1 MRACASQ
8 PLKSFLEPV
17 RAMTTKHSSAR
28 LCLALLAA
36 AVVFPLQAQEPPA
49 MVGFVATGDNEQMI
63 DKLQLRDDSLAQ
75 VLALLEMFTGRS
87 VVRPQALPT
96 PTFTFD
102 SRGPISRQQAILAIE
117 SLLSLN
123 GIAIAP
129 LGDRFIKVVP
139 IGNVRTEAPELVIG
153 SLADQPPSGRVVS
166 KLFRLEHLDTVTFQT
181 QIQPFLSPGFG
192 AVVPFQNTS
201 TLLVTDTVSNL
212 QRLEYVLKEV
222 DHPRNLVTKFYTLRY
237 AQAGTVAEKVKS
249 LIETT
254 RSAFTAGNAARSG
267 SAQPQPQPGAPVPL
281 GAEGEG
287 FAQALLTS
295 STSLNFDERTNQIIL
310 VSDPASVPFFD
321 NLIEKLDIQADLS
334 TSIAV
339 IQIFHAN
346 ATDVS
351 SVLSQFISGTTQ
363 TTSSAGGGTAD
374 AARRRSQS
382 ERRSTFGTSTDM
394 RDSNERQNQVQQPIA
409 AAISAGLAA
418 QGDRQSQFSDSMTIV
433 ADERSNAIVASGTL
447 DDINL
452 VKELIRQVDV
462 VLPQVRIEVLIAEV
476 TLGKTVVRGIDAF
489 NLAIEG
495 DKVVGFAG
503 SGAGFAV
510 TDGIINRAVP
520 QGQISLDLLVRPDNS
535 KSNVNVLSVPSV
547 VTTHNK
553 EATILVGEARPIVTA
568 TQSDFSGVSSGI
580 GLRTS
585 FTFQDIGLELK
596 VKPLIGRDGTIQM
609 ELDQSADDIGGFET
623 IDGNRQPII
632 TRRQATSFITAADGE
647 ITVLGGLQTSKK
659 SLDGSQFPYLGEIP
673 FLGWLFG
680 RHTQSN
686 TKTELLMFIRPTLLL
701 TTEKAA
707 ADANSM
713 LQRSR
718 QTDETKAR
726 IEGNPN

>member
-1 MRACASQ
+1 
-8 PLKSFLEPV
+8 
-17 RAMTTKHSSAR
+17 MTTKKSAAR

-36 AVVFPLQAQEPPA
+36 AAMLPLHAQQPPT
-49 MVGFVATGDNEQMI
+49 MTGFAAAGDSEQMI

-237 AQAGTVAEKVKS
+237 AQAATVAEKVKS

-254 RSAFTAGNAARSG
+254 RSAFTSGNTARSG
-267 SAQPQPQPGAPVPL
+267 SAQPQPGAPVPL
-281 GAEGEG
+281 TAEGGG
-287 FAQALLTS
+287 FTQALLTS

-346 ATDVS
+346 ATDVA

-363 TTSSAGGGTAD
+363 TTTSAGGSTAD
-374 AARRRSQS
+374 AARRRTQS
-382 ERRSTFGTSTDM
+382 NMRSTFGTGTEL
-394 RDSNERQNQVQQPIA
+394 RDSSDRQAQVQQPIA
-409 AAISAGLAA
+409 AAISASLAA
-418 QGDRQSQFSDSMTIV
+418 QNSPERQSQFSNSMTIV

-476 TLGKTVVRGIDAF
+476 TLGKTVQRGIDAF
-489 NLAIEG
+489 NLQIAG
-495 DKVVGFAG
+495 DKVIGFGG
-503 SGAGFAV
+503 SGAGFDL
-510 TDGIINRAVP
+510 TGGKIDRTKT
-520 QGQISLDLLVRPDNS
+520 QGQVSLDLAISASNTNS
-535 KSNVNVLSVPSV
+535 DVNILSVPSV
-547 VTTHNK
+547 TTTHNK
-553 EATILVGEARPIVTA
+553 EASILVGEARPIVTA
-568 TQSDFSGVSSGI
+568 TQSDFSGATTSSGI

-596 VKPLIGRDGTIQM
+596 VKPLIGSDGTIQM
-609 ELDQSADDIGGFET
+609 EIDQSADDINGFES

-632 TRRQATSFITAADGE
+632 TRRQATSFISAADGQ
-647 ITVLGGLQTSKK
+647 ITVLGGLQTNKK
-659 SLDGSQFPYLGEIP
+659 SLDGSRFPYVGELP
-673 FLGWLFG
+673 LLGWLFG
-680 RHTQSN
+680 KHTKEN
-686 TKTELLMFIRPTLLL
+686 TKKELIMFIRPTLLL
-701 TTEKAA
+701 TTDRATL
-707 ADANSM
+707 DANEV
-713 LQRSR
+713 LQKSR
-718 QTDETKAR
+718 QSDEVKSR
-726 IEGNPN
+726 IEGSSN

>member
-1 MRACASQ
+1 
-8 PLKSFLEPV
+8 
-17 RAMTTKHSSAR
+17 MTGF
-28 LCLALLAA
+28 AA
-36 AVVFPLQAQEPPA
+36 A
-49 MVGFVATGDNEQMI
+49 GDSAQMI

-102 SRGPISRQQAILAIE
+102 SRGPISRQEAILAIE

-192 AVVPFQNTS
+192 TVVPFQNTN

-222 DHPRNLVTKFYTLRY
+222 DHPRNLATKFYTLRY
-237 AQAGTVAEKVKS
+237 AQAATVAEKLKS
-249 LIETT
+249 LIEST
-254 RSAFTAGNAARSG
+254 RSAFTSGNAARTG
-267 SAQPQPQPGAPVPL
+267 SAQPVPGAPVPL
-281 GAEGEG
+281 TAEGIG
-287 FAQALLTS
+287 VTQALLAS
-295 STSLNFDERTNQIIL
+295 NTSLNFDERTNQIIL

-346 ATDVS
+346 ATDVA
-351 SVLSQFISGTTQ
+351 SVLSQFISGATQ
-363 TTSSAGGGTAD
+363 QSTAGNNTAD
-374 AARRRSQS
+374 AARRRTQGNM
-382 ERRSTFGTSTDM
+382 RSTFGTGTEL
-394 RDSNERQNQVQQPIA
+394 RDSNDRQALVQQPIA
-409 AAISAGLAA
+409 AALNASLAA
-418 QGDRQSQFSDSMTIV
+418 QNAGERQSQFSNSMTIV

-476 TLGKTVVRGIDAF
+476 TLGKTVQRGIDAF
-489 NLAIEG
+489 NLQIAG
-495 DKVVGFAG
+495 DKVIGFGG
-503 SGAGFAV
+503 SGAGFDL
-510 TDGIINRAVP
+510 TGGKIDRTKT
-520 QGQISLDLLVRPDNS
+520 QGQVSLDIAISASNTNS
-535 KSNVNVLSVPSV
+535 DVNILSVPSV
-547 VTTHNK
+547 TTTHNK
-553 EATILVGEARPIVTA
+553 EASILVGEARPIVTA
-568 TQSDFSGVSSGI
+568 TQSDFSGATTSSGI

-596 VKPLIGRDGTIQM
+596 VKPLIGSDGTIQM
-609 ELDQSADDIGGFET
+609 EIDQSADDINGFES

-632 TRRQATSFITAADGE
+632 TRRQATSFITAADGQ
-647 ITVLGGLQTSKK
+647 ITVLGGLQTNKK
-659 SLDGSQFPYLGEIP
+659 SLDGSRFPYVGELP
-673 FLGWLFG
+673 LLGWLFG
-680 RHTQSN
+680 KHTKEN
-686 TKTELLMFIRPTLLL
+686 TKKELIMFIRPTLLL
-701 TTEKAA
+701 NTDKAS
-707 ADANSM
+707 ADANKV
-713 LQRSR
+713 LKDSR
-718 QTDETKAR
+718 QSDEVKAR
-726 IEGNPN
+726 IEGGSN

>member
-1 MRACASQ
+1 
-8 PLKSFLEPV
+8 
-17 RAMTTKHSSAR
+17 MTTFKYAAR
-28 LCLALLAA
+28 LSLALLV
-36 AVVFPLQAQEPPA
+36 AVATLVPAHAQQPPA
-49 MVGFVATGDNEQMI
+49 MTGFAAAGDSAQMI

-87 VVRPQALPT
+87 VIRPQALPT

-102 SRGPISRQQAILAIE
+102 SRGPISRQEAILAIE

-222 DHPRNLVTKFYTLRY
+222 DHPRNLVTKFYPLQY
-237 AQAGTVAEKVKS
+237 AQAATVAEKIKT

-254 RSAFTAGNAARSG
+254 RSAFTSGNAARTG
-267 SAQPQPQPGAPVPL
+267 AAQPAPGAPIPL
-281 GAEGEG
+281 GAEGG
-287 FAQALLTS
+287 GVTQALLAS
-295 STSLNFDERTNQIIL
+295 NTSLNFDERTNQIIL

-346 ATDVS
+346 ATDVA

-363 TTSSAGGGTAD
+363 AATGSGSSGG
-374 AARRRSQS
+374 ARDRSQGNM
-382 ERRSTFGTSTDM
+382 RSTFQTIGTQTNLA
-394 RDSNERQNQVQQPIA
+394 DSRQNQVQQPIA

-418 QGDRQSQFSDSMTIV
+418 QGAGERQSQFSNSMTIV
-433 ADERSNAIVASGTL
+433 ADERSNAIVASGTQ

-476 TLGKTVVRGIDAF
+476 TLGKTVSRGIDAF
-489 NLAIEG
+489 NLEIEG
-495 DKVVGFAG
+495 DKVVGFG
-503 SGAGFAV
+503 GTGAGAV
-510 TDGIINRAVP
+510 VTNGVINRAIP
-520 QGQISLDLLVRPDNS
+520 QGQISFDLAVVA
-535 KSNVNVLSVPSV
+535 SNTNRDINILSVPSV

-553 EATILVGEARPIVTA
+553 EASILVGEARPIVTA
-568 TQSDFSGVSSGI
+568 TQSDFSGASSGL

-596 VKPLIGRDGTIQM
+596 VKPLIGSDGTIQM
-609 ELDQSADDIGGFET
+609 EIDQSADDIAGFET
-623 IDGNRQPII
+623 IDGNRQPIL
-632 TRRQATSFITAADGE
+632 TRRQAVSFITAGDGQ
-647 ITVLGGLQTSKK
+647 ITVLGGLQTTKK
-659 SLDGSQFPYLGEIP
+659 SLDGSRFPYAGELPLI
-673 FLGWLFG
+673 GWLFG
-680 RHTQSN
+680 RHTKEN
-686 TKTELLMFIRPTLLL
+686 TKTELIMFIRPTLLRD
-701 TTEKAA
+701 TEHANT
-707 ADANSM
+707 DANKVLHESK
-713 LQRSR
+713 QSEEVK
-718 QTDETKAR
+718 TR
-726 IEGNPN
+726 IDGGSN

>member
-1 MRACASQ
+1 
-8 PLKSFLEPV
+8 
-17 RAMTTKHSSAR
+17 MTTFKHAAR
-28 LCLALLAA
+28 LSLAILAA
-36 AVVFPLQAQEPPA
+36 VATLLPAHAQQPPA
-49 MVGFVATGDNEQMI
+49 MTGFAAAGDSEQMI

-87 VVRPQALPT
+87 VIRPQALPT

-102 SRGPISRQQAILAIE
+102 SRGPISRQEAILAIE

-237 AQAGTVAEKVKS
+237 AQAATVAEKVKS

-254 RSAFTAGNAARSG
+254 RSAFTSGNPARSG
-267 SAQPQPQPGAPVPL
+267 AAQPGPGAPVPL
-281 GAEGEG
+281 TAEGGG

-310 VSDPASVPFFD
+310 VSDPASLPFFD

-346 ATDVS
+346 ATDVA

-363 TTSSAGGGTAD
+363 AATGTGAGD
-374 AARRRSQS
+374 AARRRGQGSM
-382 ERRSTFGTSTDM
+382 RPTFGTGTQLSDAG
-394 RDSNERQNQVQQPIA
+394 DRQTQVQQPIA

-433 ADERSNAIVASGTL
+433 ADERSNAIVASGTQ

-452 VKELIRQVDV
+452 VRELIRQIDV

-495 DKVVGFAG
+495 DKVVGFG
-503 SGAGFAV
+503 GTGAGFAV
-510 TDGIINRAVP
+510 TEGVINRSVR
-520 QGQISLDLLVRPDNS
+520 QGQISLDLLIKPENT
-535 KSNVNVLSVPSV
+535 KSNVNILSVPSI

-568 TQSDFSGVSSGI
+568 TQSDFSGSTAGL

-596 VKPLIGRDGTIQM
+596 VKPLIGTDGSIQM
-609 ELDQSADDIGGFET
+609 ELDQSADDIGGFES

-632 TRRQATSFITAADGE
+632 TRRQATSFITAADGQ
-647 ITVLGGLQTSKK
+647 ITVLGGLQTTKK

-686 TKTELLMFIRPTLLL
+686 TKTELIMFIRPTLLRD
-701 TTEKAA
+701 TDSAH
-707 ADANSM
+707 ADANKI
-713 LQRSR
+713 LQGST
-718 QTDETKAR
+718 QSDDVKAR
-726 IEGNPN
+726 IDGSSN